1 MTLRENTLPDLQRR
15 RTWLAFAAAAFAL
28 MAACVTI
35 IYTHQRITVEPPQ
48 VMLPADGAEHAAFR
62 LHLPAIGPSVTQ
74 DTNGFANL
82 RLLESEEASGHKI
95 IEGLLQSPV
104 TPGHSIIQLIWLHRR
119 IRIPVTFVF
128 DPSDTYSDGT
138 PDFLRLHTAQD
149 RQAFRAWF
157 TAIAENQADLPPA
170 QLAPE
175 INDCAAL
182 LRFAYREALH
192 AHDESW
198 LSSHALQS
206 SAPSIRQYAYP
217 QTPLGANLFRVRP
230 GPFLPQDLDN
240 GSFAQFADAQTLMQD
255 NTYLVGRDL
264 RLARPGDLIFY
275 RQLEQDSPYDVP
287 GTLQY
292 HSPFHS
298 MIFCGEKGVVYH
310 TGPIN
315 HGKGEMRRLLLSD
328 LLHHP
333 DARWRPL
340 KENGNF
346 LGVYR
351 WNILREGD

>member
-1 MTLRENTLPDLQRR
+1 VEGPAVQSEDATKVRFAEVVRHGK
-15 RTWLAFAAAAFAL
+15 WLAVLAL
-28 MAACVTI
+28 TGAGIAI
-35 IYTHQRITVEPPQ
+35 IYSRQRLTIEPDQ
-48 VMLPADGAEHAAFR
+48 VALPADGAEHPAFR
-62 LHLPAIGPSVTQ
+62 IRLPWPSGTVTQ
-74 DTNGFANL
+74 DTNESPSL
-82 RLLESEEASGHKI
+82 RLLGHSV
-95 IEGLLQSPV
+95 IEGMLQAPV
-104 TPGHSIIQLIWLHRR
+104 NPGHSQLHLLWRHRPY
-119 IRIPVTFVF
+119 RIPVTFVF
-128 DPSDTYSDGT
+128 DPSDTDADGT

-157 TAIAENQADLPPA
+157 TVIAEHQADQPPA
-170 QLAPE
+170 QLPPE

-192 AHDESW
+192 VHDESW

-206 SAPSIRQYAYP
+206 SAPSIRQYVYP
-217 QTPLGANLFRVRP
+217 ETPLGANLFRVRP
-230 GPFLPQDLDN
+230 GPFLPADLDN
-240 GSFAQFADAQTLMQD
+240 GSFAQFADAQTLMQH

-287 GTLQY
+287 GAPRY

-310 TGPIN
+310 TGPIH

-340 KENGNF
+340 KENANF